1 MAPYS
6 VAQLRDVSMASPFPG
21 MDPFLEAPAVW
32 RDFHNRFNNCWCEA
46 VADALPDYYTA
57 ILDERVTL
65 VQEDLAEVRQVLPDV
80 AISRW
85 EGTDAPTADGK
96 VASTATIEPVTVP
109 YKVISDPLHESYIE
123 IRHEPDRELVA
134 VLELLSPTNKSGTG
148 RGEYLNKRAAIL
160 RQGVHLLELDLLLG
174 GERIPPEVDLPP
186 GDYYAVLT
194 RALERPPRLAEVYAW
209 PIAHVLPTVPVPLRA
224 PDADIHVNL
233 AEVMNTTYERGR
245 YAKSIRYRALPDCLM
260 ESRHRDWIK
269 GQVVT
274 QK

>member
-1 MAPYS
+1 
-6 VAQLRDVSMASPFPG
+6 